1 MAGAR
6 LSFEERKAVL
16 KWYFKFEKIS
26 EVQRQ
31 WQNEFGTQP
40 PTCLTI
46 VRIRDKFEINGI
58 VGDVH
63 KEIGVVEFPPRSP
76 ELTPLDFYLWGYLR
90 MMIIGGN
97 QLHWMIYEKT

>member
-46 VRIRDKFEINGI
+46 ARIRDKFEIDGTL
-58 VGDVH
+58 GDVH
-63 KEIGVVEFPPRSP
+63 KEIGAVPGTNTSRFLPMGVPKDDDYRRKSA
-76 ELTPLDFYLWGYLR
+76 TLDDL
-90 MMIIGGN
+90 
-97 QLHWMIYEKT
+97 

>member
-46 VRIRDKFEINGI
+46 ARIRDKFEIDGTL
-58 VGDVH
+58 GDVH
-63 KEIGVVEFPPRSP
+63 KEIGAVPGTNTSRLLPMGVRKDDVYRRKSA
-76 ELTPLDFYLWGYLR
+76 TLDDL
-90 MMIIGGN
+90 
-97 QLHWMIYEKT
+97 